1 MHLLISDIHVYLEEK
16 LAKFYGVEQAVLYS
30 YGFSTIASAI
40 PAYAKKGDII
50 FVDEAVNFAIQ
61 KALDASRS
69 RIKYFK
75 HNDVDHLQHLM
86 DQVAKEE
93 SRNPKLAKMTRKFLV
108 VEGIYMNTGS
118 ICALTKMIALKQ
130 KHKVRLFID
139 ESLSLGVLGKTGR
152 GITEHLNISM
162 EEVDLIIASLE
173 NAIGSIGGFCA
184 GRSYVVEHQTLAGL
198 GYCFSASLP
207 PMLAAG
213 AYKSIEILENDPGLT
228 GQLARKC
235 ELIHHH
241 FDHFQGL
248 ELYGHQLSPVK
259 HLRIVNAEN
268 LPREDQKKMLKSLVA
283 KVRDKGIALTVAAY
297 LEQAEYNC
305 PLPSIRVTASVLI
318 PDEIV
323 FKAEKIIQTA
333 CQELFP

>member
-1 MHLLISDIHVYLEEK
+1 M
-16 LAKFYGVEQAVLYS
+16 YS

-75 HNDVDHLQHLM
+75 HNDVEHLEHLM

-93 SRNPKLAKMTRKFLV
+93 SKNPKLAKMTRKFLV
-108 VEGIYMNTGS
+108 VEGIYINTGS
-118 ICALTKMIALKQ
+118 ICNLTRMIDLKR

-139 ESLSLGVLGKTGR
+139 ESVSLGVLGKTGK
-152 GITEHLNISM
+152 GITEYLNISM
-162 EEVDLIIASLE
+162 DDVDLIIASLE

-213 AYKSIEILENDPGLT
+213 AYKSIEILENNPDLPAE
-228 GQLARKC
+228 LARKC
-235 ELIHHH
+235 QLIHDQ

-248 ELYGHQLSPVK
+248 ELHGHRLSPVK
-259 HLRIVNAEN
+259 HLRMFNAEN
-268 LPREDQKKMLKSLVA
+268 LPREDQKRLLKALVQKA
-283 KVRDKGIALTVAAY
+283 RESNIALTVAAY

-318 PDEIV
+318 PDEIIV
-323 FKAEKIIQTA
+323 KAQQEIQKA
-333 CQELFP
+333 CQELFL